1 MWLLRWRSKLLGVD
15 SRLTGTPLS
24 IKRQDLLLDYNDRN
38 DRRGCIA
45 TTIKKEAVKDGANY
59 LNGKF
64 VTERQVTQVVIDGKA
79 QEVEKTFKNPDTG
92 IDETSLKVEVD
103 AVANDD
109 DKTRVLWTMNKTSRN
124 LIVEVL
130 GEDETQWIGKQIP
143 IIVSSAQGGKP
154 AVYPNEVEFRKLYG
168 KKQRSLL

>member
-1 MWLLRWRSKLLGVD
+1 M
-15 SRLTGTPLS
+15 TGTPSS
-24 IKRQDLLLDYNDRN
+24 IKLHHLLLDYHEAGFMGGVNN
-38 DRRGCIA
+38 
-45 TTIKKEAVKDGANY
+45 TTIKKEAVKDGSNY
-59 LNGKF
+59 LNGNF
-64 VTERQVTQVVIDGKA
+64 VTERQVTQVVIDGTA

-92 IDETSLKVEVD
+92 IDETSMKVEVD

-109 DKTRVLWTMNKTSRN
+109 DKTRVLWTMNKTTRN